1 MTLEEKTKFI
11 EENKEKN
18 YLLISPRM
26 IRGGATLVKDYKTLE
41 LYESMDDNTS
51 KFAEKEIVNLI
62 SDANYKNEEAKS
74 HLNFSL
80 IFCGGFNDLP
90 NDMGN
95 TTDFII
101 NNKKRIVAVYR
112 YVKGT
117 EEREFFVGFAQTE
130 TIYKYGYLY
139 LSLAKLLEE
148 FDKYNIKYEIDT
160 TVDRYTPSLYGDNT
174 STKFV
179 ISYSPKKELESTKEQ
194 PLKKVKRM

>member
-11 EENKEKN
+11 EESKEKN

-74 HLNFSL
+74 YLSFNL

-117 EEREFFVGFAQTE
+117 EEKEFFVGFVQTE

-148 FDKYNIKYEIDT
+148 FDKYNIEYKIDT

-179 ISYSPKKELESTKEQ
+179 ISYSPKKELESTKGQ
-194 PLKKVKRM
+194 PLKKVKKM

>member
-51 KFAEKEIVNLI
+51 KFAEKEIINLI

-74 HLNFSL
+74 YLNFNL

-139 LSLAKLLEE
+139 LSLEKLLEE
-148 FDKYNIKYEIDT
+148 FDKYNIEYKIDT

-179 ISYSPKKELESTKEQ
+179 ISYSPKKELESTKGQ